1 MKGFIVDTEFVW
13 GFQAR
18 VIGLSKTPPPF
29 YYPPPSTF
37 LGALAES
44 ISRREN
50 LGEKEGLKVIEKL
63 SENLLAIGL
72 RPLNCMPLRFEDM
85 NRIIA
90 IKITKGK
97 HYPNPKDIA
106 GSFDSPARGKTMLVS
121 LDGNP
126 PTIRW
131 FLVFKEDHIVV
142 DKKRIGLE
150 KDNFWKIHRLGSK
163 ESRVSVMNVIEF
175 VPQVTSGR
183 QVTYYSFPLDLAKML
198 DKRGKWENET
208 YINPFNL
215 KYTETEN
222 PLKNYLLQKNTR
234 VFTLPMLDIGERNPY
249 CIIEANVIYKYNNE
263 VLVGRAG

>member
-1 MKGFIVDTEFVW
+1 MKGFIIDTEFVW

-18 VIGLSKTPPPF
+18 VIGLSKTPPSF

-44 ISRREN
+44 IARREN
-50 LGEKEGLKVIEKL
+50 LGEKEGLKALEKL
-63 SENLLAIGL
+63 SENLFAIGL
-72 RPLNCMPLRFEDM
+72 RPLNCLPLKFEDI
-85 NRIIA
+85 NRIVA
-90 IKITKGK
+90 IKITQQIL
-97 HYPNPKDIA
+97 YPTPEDIT
-106 GSFDSPARGKTMLVS
+106 GSFDSPARGKTILVS

-126 PTIRW
+126 PIIRW
-131 FLVFKEDHIVV
+131 FLVFKDEYMVI
-142 DKKRIGLE
+142 DKRRIELQ
-150 KDNFWKIHRLGSK
+150 KDDFWKIHRLGSK